1 MSPAA
6 AASWCRKDAAGAS
19 NSESTDAV
27 ARFATGGNDSL
38 VLVAGTA
45 SFPHRLTE
53 HWQPTSQ
60 VRARA
65 QAQGRMTVRKTLI
78 QCQKPNCRAPYVA
91 LLQNEAPPTAPLCIE
106 CDTPL
111 PPTVSGE
118 FVYFAV
124 SPSTSASRMMQ
135 AAPDRTAAM
144 PGSITPLAS
153 ARAARMAPLLI
164 VKSLQQSFKS
174 RWQRYPLAR

>member
-1 MSPAA
+1 
-6 AASWCRKDAAGAS
+6 
-19 NSESTDAV
+19 
-27 ARFATGGNDSL
+27 
-38 VLVAGTA
+38 
-45 SFPHRLTE
+45 
-53 HWQPTSQ
+53 
-60 VRARA
+60 
-65 QAQGRMTVRKTLI
+65 VRKTLI
-78 QCQKPNCRAPYVA
+78 QCQKPHCRAPHVA

-111 PPTVSGE
+111 PPTVAGE

-135 AAPDRTAAM
+135 AEPDLTAAM
-144 PGSITPLAS
+144 PRSITPLTS

-174 RWQRYPLAR
+174 RWATLFSRAIAYPAACYRSLL